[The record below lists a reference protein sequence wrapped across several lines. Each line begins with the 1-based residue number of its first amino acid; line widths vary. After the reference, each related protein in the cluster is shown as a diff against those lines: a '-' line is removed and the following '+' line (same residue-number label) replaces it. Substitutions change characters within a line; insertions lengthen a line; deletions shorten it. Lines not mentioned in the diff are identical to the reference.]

1 MWVLQSLSRDHN
13 ATFFRGFLMYT
24 HVCGTTF
31 CLKTCTFKSSVRF
44 VELSAD
50 RSSLYHSSHVL
61 KMVSSTPVTESPLT
75 VGALKNNS
83 WISNGGIIKLNLM
96 LVLFQ
101 ISSYATGYDG
111 SMMNGLQSLTTWQ
124 TSFNNPGASEL
135 GL

>member
-1 MWVLQSLSRDHN
+1 
-13 ATFFRGFLMYT
+13 
-24 HVCGTTF
+24 
-31 CLKTCTFKSSVRF
+31 
-44 VELSAD
+44 
-50 RSSLYHSSHVL
+50 
-61 KMVSSTPVTESPLT
+61 MVASTPNTESPLT
-75 VGALKNNS
+75 VGVLKNKGTTFS
-83 WISNGGIIKLNLM
+83 WLSNGGIIKLNLM